1 MVPSANEPISK
12 ADLTESAIIESIKR
26 GDLGTWIFNNAQDR
40 IDSVEFM
47 TAVAGFLTTM
57 QQKGIITGF
66 RAAYLS
72 AGNALPIVTEVQLA
86 A

>member
-1 MVPSANEPISK
+1 MTVLSK
-12 ADLTESAIIESIKR
+12 ADLTETAIIDSLQR
-26 GDLGTWIFNNAQDR
+26 GELATWIFNNAQDR

-47 TAVAGFLTTM
+47 TAVAGFLNTM
-57 QQKGIITGF
+57 QQKGIITEF